1 MFGTLAMAFTI
12 ALAGG
17 TTLYPP
23 VGGYVPVGFGAY
35 YGAFHDVTPIQSLP
49 SPYLAAPIELGVTES
64 AAGVEIENNLD
75 GNPTRIKVTNSGIY
89 NIQFSIQFAKT
100 TSQAAEVELWL
111 TKNRESGNGD
121 VDASAGYFTVP
132 GQHGALNGHEVAA
145 YNLFTDMEAGDYVEF
160 MWYSADPIGIII
172 ETVPAIAPVPGVTP
186 GIPASPGAI
195 VTVTQVR

>member
-49 SPYLAAPIELGVTES
+49 
-64 AAGVEIENNLD
+64 
-75 GNPTRIKVTNSGIY
+75 
-89 NIQFSIQFAKT
+89 
-100 TSQAAEVELWL
+100 
-111 TKNRESGNGD
+111 
-121 VDASAGYFTVP
+121 
-132 GQHGALNGHEVAA
+132 
-145 YNLFTDMEAGDYVEF
+145 
-160 MWYSADPIGIII
+160 
-172 ETVPAIAPVPGVTP
+172 AIAPVPGVTP